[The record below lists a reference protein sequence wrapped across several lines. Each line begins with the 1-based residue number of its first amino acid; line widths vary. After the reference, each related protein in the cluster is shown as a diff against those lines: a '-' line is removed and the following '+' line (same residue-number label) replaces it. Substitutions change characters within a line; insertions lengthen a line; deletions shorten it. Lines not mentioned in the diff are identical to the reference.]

1 LEWITEL
8 DNGVINVGVIVVKN
22 EYWSAYF
29 DNSVIKFAQKSIE
42 NKMTLK
48 GVNVRIVG
56 MLESILKRR
65 IYKIHITSHI
75 AHKVQ
80 RITESTMFSKLFD
93 SKVYKQF

>member
-8 DNGVINVGVIVVKN
+8 DNGVVNVGVNVVKK
-22 EYWSAYF
+22 EYWIAYF
-29 DNSVIKFAQKSIE
+29 DNSVIKFALKNIE
-42 NKMTLK
+42 NKKMLK

-56 MLESILKRR
+56 MLESILKRG

-80 RITESTMFSKLFD
+80 RITESTMF
-93 SKVYKQF
+93 